1 MQTGSMNFVFGL
13 SVGICFAYMG
23 ITYITSPT
31 QRGLS
36 ASVKHMAISE
46 DGPRVEV
53 PRDSFL
59 THKDLDKIKKIIR
72 PVQFND
78 SHSHHDNDTDAKKLY
93 DKVRVLCWVMTSPQN
108 LEKKAVHVRA
118 TWAHRCNKLIFIS
131 SVTND
136 SFPTVGI
143 DVPEG
148 REHLTGKTMKAFQ
161 YVFDHHFDDAD
172 WFMKADDDTY
182 TILENLRYFLS
193 GQNKDSPI
201 YFGHH
206 FKTIVKQGYFSGG
219 AGYVISKEALRRF
232 GAKGKQASLCRQ
244 DGGSE
249 DAEFGKCMQN
259 LGVKV
264 GNSTDRFGRSRFHCF
279 SPATHL
285 MGGYPNWYYKYDS
298 RGGKSG
304 RKSISDYAI
313 SFHYVPPAM
322 MYELEYFTYHLRP
335 YGIHSGNQDL
345 NNKVTLHRK

>member
-1 MQTGSMNFVFGL
+1 MQTGTVNFVLGL
-13 SVGICFAYMG
+13 SVGLVFAYMG
-23 ITYITSPT
+23 ITYLAGPGTL
-31 QRGLS
+31 GLS
-36 ASVKHMAISE
+36 ASVKHMTISE

-53 PRDSFL
+53 QRDSFL
-59 THKDLDKIKKIIR
+59 THEDLDKIQKIIR
-72 PVQFND
+72 PVQFQD
-78 SHSHHDNDTDAKKLY
+78 AHSHHDDDTDAKRLN
-93 DKVRVLCWVMTSPQN
+93 DQVRVLCWVMTSPQN
-108 LEKKAVHVRA
+108 LQKKAVHVRA

-182 TILENLRYFLS
+182 TILENLRYFLLD
-193 GQNKDSPI
+193 QNKDSPI

-206 FKTIVKQGYFSGG
+206 FKTLVKQGYFSGG
-219 AGYVISKEALRRF
+219 AGYVLSKEALRRF
-232 GAKGKQASLCRQ
+232 GAHGTNASMCRQ
-244 DGGSE
+244 DGGAE

-279 SPATHL
+279 DPATHL
-285 MGGYPNWYYKYDS
+285 MGGYPDWYYKYDAH
-298 RGGKSG
+298 GGQSG
-304 RKSISDYAI
+304 RESISDYAI
-313 SFHYVPPAM
+313 SFHYVPPPR
-322 MYELEYFTYHLRP
+322 MYELEYFIYHLRP
-335 YGIHSGNQDL
+335 YGIHSGNQEL
-345 NNKVTLHRK
+345 NHKVT